1 MGWVDTG
8 QALGGMTQLTSAP
21 SPSTTALLPLWVPA
35 CCRRHG
41 SFRSPEI
48 TANMCPDGCRA
59 VAMSTTPAMT
69 HPHMRNWDTSHL
81 GTFRSQARQP
91 GWLFRTSRSE
101 NLPQDTQRDLS
112 LKSFELSVN
121 FFFFF
126 WWWACHVAC
135 GILVPQL
142 GIELGSSAM
151 RAWSPNYRTAREVPR
166 WVYNMVTLCY
176 KISSH

>member
-1 MGWVDTG
+1 MKKKKKSGGGSCLPGLSRYWKHHVMGRVDTG

-48 TANMCPDGCRA
+48 TADMCPDGCRA
-59 VAMSTTPAMT
+59 VAVSTTPAVT

-112 LKSFELSVN
+112 LKSLELSVN
-121 FFFFF
+121 FFFF
-126 WWWACHVAC
+126 
-135 GILVPQL
+135 LVVGMPRGLWDLSSPTGDWTRVL
-142 GIELGSSAM
+142 GNESMES
-151 RAWSPNYRTAREVPR
+151 
-166 WVYNMVTLCY
+166 
-176 KISSH
+176 